1 MSKLPKIAK
10 NFYVVTAATF
20 LVWMLFFDQ
29 NDFISQYRMNKK
41 LDDLEDEYV
50 YYEERMPEVISES
63 QALKNNSYQLEK
75 FAREKY
81 LMKKKTEEVFIV
93 QEEKD

>member
-10 NFYVVTAATF
+10 NFYFLTAATF
-20 LVWMLFFDQ
+20 IVWMLFFDQ

>member
-1 MSKLPKIAK
+1 MSKLPKFAK
-10 NFYVVTAATF
+10 NFYVVTAALF

-41 LDDLEDEYV
+41 LDDLEQEYV

-63 QALKNNSYQLEK
+63 QALKNNSRQLEK

-81 LMKKKTEEVFIV
+81 LMKKKTEEVFII
-93 QEEKD
+93 QEEKN